1 MESLQQRLA
10 QGDAATAAASAA
22 AAKAA
27 ADLLTFQRAQAE
39 RNSELEAAIGRALRA
54 SELGPRERAELE
66 AQAKAEQEAKQRAEE
81 EQRTRDAE
89 AEQQARDAEE
99 RQARYAEERKQRDEV
114 NQANVAIVGKLTTT
128 ALRQELAQYV
138 FNTFFV
144 RGAIQRVES

>member
-1 MESLQQRLA
+1 VESLQQRLA

-99 RQARYAEERKQRDEV
+99 RQARYEERKQRDEV
-114 NQANVAIVGKLTTT
+114 NQANVAIVGRLSIA

-138 FNTFFV
+138 FM
-144 RGAIQRVES
+144 RVES